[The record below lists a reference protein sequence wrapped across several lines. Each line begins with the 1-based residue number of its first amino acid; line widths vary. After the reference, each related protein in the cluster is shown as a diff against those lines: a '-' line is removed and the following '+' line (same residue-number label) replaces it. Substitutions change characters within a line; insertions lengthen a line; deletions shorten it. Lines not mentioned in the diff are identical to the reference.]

1 MMNYARCLS
10 LAVVTAACS
19 PMQTTPVPQP
29 RPSQSAA
36 SVPASTP
43 PSLPPAPADH
53 TLPLDALRLSY
64 TPSELRPSGATLR
77 HLLVSTVPLVHLR
90 VAIPTGWRADGPQP
104 GIAALTAWTLVEG
117 AIGPDA
123 PTGRTHGIER
133 VTDLSAEVTPS
144 ATIFSATVLSQD
156 IDEAVAHL
164 QKMIHIPGFR
174 ASAFQRAQGTV
185 THQASTTQRA
195 EHAALFDLPLPTP
208 TELDRSVSRLEPWH
222 CRAFHKASYRSDGA
236 VVAWVGDVTADRARI
251 LTDRLF
257 AGWKPSK
264 TSSKTESSPLGQK
277 NPVTPSTDQRVT
289 VVLLARGPSLEH
301 EDWPALWVVARALG
315 SECSSLPWTL
325 EPAAFRVCTTLPG
338 SQAEAWAAGTR
349 KRLDDIAA
357 QGLAPSVLETAK
369 RGIVDAESRR
379 LSDPEAIADTLARW
393 DASLV
398 DAVGDRVRPV
408 TDVREAVSRHLRAE
422 EVRVVVGPGPGRS
435 DGPRE

>member
-1 MMNYARCLS
+1 MTTHARCLP
-10 LAVVTAACS
+10 LAIAIAACS
-19 PMQTTPVPQP
+19 PMQPAPVSPPLPSPTATVASPTTTP
-29 RPSQSAA
+29 
-36 SVPASTP
+36 
-43 PSLPPAPADH
+43 LPPAPADDA
-53 TLPLDALRLSY
+53 LPLDPVRLAY

-77 HLLVSTVPLVHLR
+77 HVLVPTVPLVHLR
-90 VAIPTGWRADGPQP
+90 IVFPAGWRADGPQP
-104 GIAALTAWTLVEG
+104 GITALTAWTLVEG
-117 AIGPDA
+117 AVGPDA
-123 PTGRTHGIER
+123 PTGRTYGIER

-156 IDEAVAHL
+156 LDEAVEHL

-185 THQASTTQRA
+185 VRQPATTQRA
-195 EHAALFDLPLPTP
+195 EQAALFDLPAITP
-208 TELDRSVSRLEPWH
+208 TELERSVSRLEPWH

-236 VVAWVGDVTADRARI
+236 VVAWVGDVTADRARA

-264 TSSKTESSPLGQK
+264 TSSKTEPRPLGQG
-277 NPVTPSTDQRVT
+277 NAIAPSTEERVK

-301 EDWPALWVVARALG
+301 EDWPALWVVAKALG
-315 SECSSLPWTL
+315 SECSPLPWNTV
-325 EPAAFRVCTTLPG
+325 PAAFRVCKTLPA
-338 SQAEAWAAGTR
+338 SQAEAWVGETR
-349 KRLDDIAA
+349 RRLDDMAA

-369 RGIVDAESRR
+369 RGIVDEESRR

-398 DAVGDRVRPV
+398 DGVGDRVRPV

-422 EVRVVVGPGPGRS
+422 EVRVVVVQK
-435 DGPRE
+435 E